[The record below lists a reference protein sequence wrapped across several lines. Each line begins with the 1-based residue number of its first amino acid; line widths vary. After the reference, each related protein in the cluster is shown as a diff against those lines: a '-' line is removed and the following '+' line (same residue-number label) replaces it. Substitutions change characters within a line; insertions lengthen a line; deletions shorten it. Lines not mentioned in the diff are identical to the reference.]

1 MKNTNKHIDKTLAS
15 IEGIKRAE
23 ASPWLY
29 GKIMHRLK
37 ELPTP
42 VYYTGKVLFR
52 LAMIAVFVCVIN
64 ATTVKL
70 LTQSATIKI
79 NEVDQ
84 LQQMAN
90 EYFGKTFPI
99 N

>member
-1 MKNTNKHIDKTLAS
+1 MKNTDKHINQAIAS

-29 GKIMHRLK
+29 GKIMHRLQQ
-37 ELPTP
+37 LPAP

-52 LAMIAVFVCVIN
+52 LAVAAVFIGVIN
-64 ATTVKL
+64 VTTVKL
-70 LTQSATIKI
+70 FTQSATIKTS
-79 NEVDQ
+79 EADQ

-90 EYFGKTFPI
+90 EYFGETLPT